1 MNNFVESN
9 QGPLISVLMTAYN
22 RSNYI
27 GAAID
32 SVLGSSYTNF
42 ELIIVDDCSQD
53 NTVGIA
59 QEYAISDSRVRVY
72 INEKNLGDYPN
83 RNKAASYAQGK
94 YIKYLDSDDVMYSHC
109 LQVMVSAME
118 KFPEAGY
125 GLSCRGDSNQPYPAC
140 VLPHD
145 AYWEHFNGQNHF
157 DRAPGSAIIKKSAFD
172 KVGGFSGKRMIGD
185 NELWLKIGRY
195 FPLVKFP
202 IDLYWARMHASQ
214 ESQSDYAKEYNRLR
228 KMVFEEALADKDCPL
243 SEKEKK
249 TILLKKRRESL
260 KHKILKYLQ

>member
-1 MNNFVESN
+1 MNKE
-9 QGPLISVLMTAYN
+9 QPLISVLMTAYN
-22 RSNYI
+22 REKFIEES
-27 GAAID
+27 ID
-32 SVLGSSYTNF
+32 SVLRSTYTNF
-42 ELIIVDDCSQD
+42 ELIITDDCSRD
-53 NTVGIA
+53 ITFEIA
-59 QEYAISDSRVRVY
+59 KSYAKKDYRVKVY
-72 INEKNLGDYPN
+72 QNEVNLGDYPN

-94 YIKYLDSDDVMYSHC
+94 YIKYLDSDDIMYSHC

-125 GLSCRGDSNQPYPAC
+125 GLSCKGDSSQPYPTC

-172 KVGGFSGKRMIGD
+172 EVGGFSGKRMIGD

-214 ESQSDYAKEYNRLR
+214 ESQSDYAKEYNSLR
-228 KMVFEEALADKDCPL
+228 KMVFEEALSANDCPL
-243 SEKEKK
+243 TEKEKK
-249 TILLKKRRESL
+249 TILLKIRRESL
-260 KHKILKYLQ
+260 KHKILKYLR